1 MELLHD
7 INVLWTRDLAV
18 GSATMDARNRDM
30 FARLSVIG
38 GGGASTALAIPAAT
52 AAPAA
57 LADSLLQALAQ
68 LEVLLDEEERELEA
82 AGYPELVFHR
92 QLHQR
97 ARARLAY
104 ARTQLSKAAD
114 ASAAVALSRDTC
126 AGLAVWLMRH
136 VQDADKLFLPYIDA
150 RVHDC

>member
-1 MELLHD
+1 MELLQD

-30 FARLSVIG
+30 LARLSVG
-38 GGGASTALAIPAAT
+38 GSVGTSTAAVAQASLAEW
-52 AAPAA
+52 
-57 LADSLLQALAQ
+57 LLQVLVQ
-68 LEVLLDEEERELEA
+68 LEHLLDEEERELEA
-82 AGYPELVFHR
+82 AGYPELAFHR

-97 ARARLAY
+97 GRARVAS
-104 ARTQLSKAAD
+104 ARTQLSKAPD
-114 ASAAVALSRDTC
+114 AVATAALTRDTC

-150 RVHDC
+150 RFHDG